1 MQKKKINHGITY
13 HIRLKGAIRPSVTDW
28 LGEVTITPLENSETL
43 LVARF
48 PDQPA
53 LRGFLEQLWNLNFTI
68 LSVDRVENEINRS
81 IQPIR

>member
-28 LGEVTITPLENSETL
+28 LGEVTITTLENSETL

-68 LSVDRVENEINRS
+68 LSVDPVENEIDRS

>member
-1 MQKKKINHGITY
+1 MQKKIYDQGITY
-13 HIRLKGAIRPSVTDW
+13 HIRLKGALRPSITDW

-68 LSVDRVENEINRS
+68 LSVDQVENKINRR
-81 IQPIR
+81 ITL

>member
-13 HIRLKGAIRPSVTDW
+13 HIRLKGAIRQSVTDW

-68 LSVDRVENEINRS
+68 LSVDPVENEINRS

>member
-1 MQKKKINHGITY
+1 MQKKKINQGITY
-13 HIRLKGAIRPSVTDW
+13 HIRLKGALRPSTTDW
-28 LGEVTITPLENSETL
+28 LGEVTTTILENGETL

-68 LSVDRVENEINRS
+68 LSVDPVENEIDRS
-81 IQPIR
+81 IQTIC